1 MRAIT
6 KAGLGTQRLAREH
19 THPPQDQRAA
29 TVRWKRFRRHKPD
42 VLDALLAE
50 QYHLCCYSELRADEE
65 GLGYHIEH
73 VENKGQNPPRTFDYA
88 NLAASA
94 LRSNELGT
102 LTAGGE
108 EVFGGHAR
116 GKQGANGPVDML
128 RFVSPHQADCP
139 RFFAYLSD
147 GRVIPADNLNA
158 QERDKAHYT
167 IDTLNLN
174 SPYLRTL
181 RQKWWDELDDLFEEH
196 IEKGWSIAHLVAL
209 ELVPSSGKLRRF
221 FSLTRQFFGTVAE
234 KTLQQQAPELL

>member
-1 MRAIT
+1 MRAIQ
-6 KAGLGTQRLAREH
+6 KQGTGGFQLNQSH
-19 THPPQDQRAA
+19 TNPPQTPGQAIS
-29 TVRWKRFRRHKPD
+29 RWGSFGHKE
-42 VLDALLAE
+42 ALLRSLLTE

-65 GLGYHIEH
+65 DLGYHIEH
-73 VENKGQNPPRTFDYA
+73 VENKQQNPPRTFDYG

-94 LRSNELGT
+94 LHSEVLGGFK
-102 LTAGGE
+102 AQGN

-116 GKQGANGPVDML
+116 GKNGINGPVDML

-196 IEKGWSIAHLVAL
+196 IDKGWSLAHLVAL

-221 FSLTRQFFGTVAE
+221 FSLTRQFFGTIAE

>member
-1 MRAIT
+1 MRTIQKYGSGGFHLNQAH
-6 KAGLGTQRLAREH
+6 AN
-19 THPPQDQRAA
+19 PPQTPAQAGS
-29 TVRWKRFRRHKPD
+29 RWSSFGYKEE
-42 VLDALLAE
+42 VLQHLLAE

-73 VENKGQNPPRTFDYA
+73 VENKQQNPPRTFDYG

-94 LRSNELGT
+94 LHSEVLGGFK
-102 LTAGGE
+102 AQGN

-116 GKQGANGPVDML
+116 GKNGTSGPVDMQ
-128 RFVSPHQADCP
+128 RFISPHQADCT

-158 QERDKAHYT
+158 QEWDKAHYT

-196 IEKGWSIAHLVAL
+196 IDKGWSLAHLVAL